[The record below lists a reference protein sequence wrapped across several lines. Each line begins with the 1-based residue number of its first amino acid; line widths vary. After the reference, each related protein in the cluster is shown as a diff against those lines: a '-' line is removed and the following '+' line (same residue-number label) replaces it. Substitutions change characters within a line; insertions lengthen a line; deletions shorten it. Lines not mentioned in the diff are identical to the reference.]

1 MRQKNFKISLFFC
14 LLLLTV
20 PTVFAKADTVTVT
33 VQMGDG
39 DATITLQQGDN
50 GTITI
55 IYNGVDILNKMTT
68 RRQYNQLRTDLY
80 QLAQQLDTVFSDIYG
95 KLGFLAYVTGVNSD
109 DNSTVA
115 LTLKAGNMTI
125 VDFLNQIFTALT
137 VQDSKLQT
145 LRVDLVALDSKTET
159 EINNLYDEIKANRDY
174 YETQL
179 LKLDEKVTEFQQ
191 TNEQRYTSLFDY
203 AKKVENVLNS
213 RIDGLTLSFWAL
225 SAVCVFQLL
234 MLVWVARWKAQK
246 TKP

>member
-1 MRQKNFKISLFFC
+1 LNTPKLKISLFFC

-20 PTVFAKADTVTVT
+20 PAAFAKADTVTIT

-55 IYNGVDILNKMTT
+55 IYNGVNILNKMTT

-95 KLGFLAYVTGVNSD
+95 KLGFLAYVTGVNSE

-125 VDFLNQIFTALT
+125 VNFLNQIFTELDDHGS
-137 VQDSKLQT
+137 QIQRLQ
-145 LRVDLVALDSKTET
+145 LGLIALDASVESKMDELYG
-159 EINNLYDEIKANRDY
+159 EIENNRSY

-191 TNEQRYTSLFDY
+191 TNERRYTSLFDY
-203 AKKVENVLNS
+203 AKQVENVLNS

-234 MLVWVARWKAQK
+234 MLVWVARWKARTSRK
-246 TKP
+246 